1 MRRIRRPS
9 HTTVVAY
16 IALFLVLSGGT
27 AVALAG
33 ANTVFTDDIANDTQ
47 PASGGNPA
55 GGLVAADLRPNSVGS
70 SEVANDRI
78 AGADINE
85 SSLGQVP
92 SALLG
97 GFGRSNGGQFCNP
110 ESATFIP
117 CAVVTLNLPKQARLL
132 LVAQAKA
139 TFDDSSENAGNGFC
153 RIGTDAGYLPE
164 TQTRVDID
172 RSTNET
178 ENLSLVGVTGPFP
191 PGQHS
196 FRIACSEFFGG
207 IYFLDVGISAVAISP
222 N

>member
-1 MRRIRRPS
+1 MSRIRS
-9 HTTVVAY
+9 HLSYANV
-16 IALFLVLSGGT
+16 ISSLALFIVLTGGT
-27 AVALAG
+27 AVALTG
-33 ANTVFTDDIANDTQ
+33 TNTVQSDDLGPGAQVKAPD
-47 PASGGNPA
+47 
-55 GGLVAADLRPNSVGS
+55 VAANAV
-70 SEVANDRI
+70 N
-78 AGADINE
+78 GADIVDNSLSGTDVNE
-85 SSLGQVP
+85 SSLGRVP

-117 CAVVTLNLPKQARLL
+117 CAVVTLDLPKQARLL

-139 TFDDSSENAGNGFC
+139 IFDDSSENAGNGFC
-153 RIGTDAGYLPE
+153 RIGTDAGNLPE

-172 RSTNET
+172 MSTNET